1 MHALHTTLAFVLT
14 SYPHGES
21 SRVYKLLT
29 RDFGVL
35 YVHGQ
40 GVREV
45 RNRNRYALG
54 THAHAQVTLVRGRGT
69 WRLTGARALSSTS
82 TAHWRRVLVLA
93 GTLLAPEDPSPR
105 AYALLATGEHVA
117 STLPMDVDESTT
129 YEAILALFLLHELG
143 YVARPRSSLVDDL
156 LAEEGDVSALVQRL
170 VPRRRELV
178 LAVNVALAGVPGRR
192 ES

>member
-1 MHALHTTLAFVLT
+1 MYVLHTTPAFVLT

-21 SRVYKLLT
+21 SKVYKLLT

-54 THAHAQVTLVRGRGT
+54 THAHSQVTLVRGRGT
-69 WRLTGARALSSTS
+69 WRLTGARALSSTH
-82 TAHWRRVLVLA
+82 TPHWRRVLALA
-93 GTLLAPEDPSPR
+93 GTLLAVEDPAPR
-105 AYALLATGEHVA
+105 AYALLATGENVA
-117 STLPMDVDESTT
+117 STIPSDADACAT

-156 LAEEGDVSALVQRL
+156 LAQEGDLAVLVNSL
-170 VPRRRELV
+170 VPRRKELV
-178 LAVNVALAGVPGRR
+178 LAVNATLEGLPGRR